1 MIISS
6 SENWFYK
13 MGIVGFDR
21 IIQYNSKNYDLD
33 LNKYNYKKNENSIEF
48 DYELLEE
55 FPSYYFNYLCNE
67 YNVARNL
74 EEKFNSCLKWASKK
88 ENFNDAMK
96 EIKKTLKDRNGRI
109 QKLQLENYE
118 DFITI
123 SDELSK
129 LKFDDIDKIRCLL
142 SKYVELFR
150 DDKVNIPQ
158 SVNLFKSVLSSSFF
172 GQNSFL
178 NVCNNAKSVEN
189 QKRIMFKD
197 YVKPVIQEQKLN
209 AIKSLDD
216 DQQLKKYIDENL
228 DTGKDKTEIDG
239 YMKNIN
245 KSIFGKLKKVKSVDE
260 LDETYDK
267 CCLCDVNLSYGS
279 DYSDGSFIP
288 LAISN
293 ENCKN
298 LFLNMNSRFPICP
311 LCKLILLCTVAG
323 TTKIIKNY
331 LGSNYDLNEKL
342 YYGFVSIE
350 GNLDELIKEN
360 NTFKN
365 FNSREVSFEGWL
377 LDSLSNEKKRSNWQL
392 QNILYVEFNA
402 DYESKNSKLNYYN
415 IPNYLAKFLRDDFAL
430 IESIKNFN
438 ERAKIFDWII
448 SGKDLSNLIDAE
460 LRTQIKGEYGNSNIL
475 SVIKIRALLKK
486 YKEKGRCEEVD
497 KIACK
502 NISWLYKEGA
512 EIALAYKKTGSENKI
527 AGISYRLL
535 NSVKAGNKKDFMD
548 GILRVYM
555 SVNKELP
562 KILLEAI
569 KEEKLDFA
577 EVAHSFIAGLNGYY
591 KEDVKEEKVHE

>member
-88 ENFNDAMK
+88 ENFEKSIDKINNILTKENDKIINIPVDEVSELLSIAE
-96 EIKKTLKDRNGRI
+96 EI
-109 QKLQLENYE
+109 
-118 DFITI
+118 
-123 SDELSK
+123 SK
-129 LKFDDIDKIRCLL
+129 LKFEHLVEINKLL
-142 SKYVELFR
+142 EKYIELF
-150 DDKVNIPQ
+150 KKEKINTP
-158 SVNLFKSVLSSSFF
+158 LSITEFRRYLYKTF
-172 GQNSFL
+172 YGQVSFL
-178 NVCNNAKSVEN
+178 NKSKSKISIEE
-189 QKRIMFKD
+189 QKKMLFKD
-197 YVKPVIQEQKLN
+197 YVKPVIQEEKLK
-209 AIKSLDD
+209 AIKSLGDD
-216 DQQLKKYIDENL
+216 EQLKKFIDENL
-228 DTGKDKTEIDG
+228 DTTKEKTEIDN

-267 CCLCDVNLSYGS
+267 CCLCDENLSYGS

-298 LFLNMNSRFPICP
+298 LFWNMNPRFPICP
-311 LCKLILLCTVAG
+311 VCKLVLFCTVAG

-475 SVIKIRALLKK
+475 SVIKIRSLLKK

-497 KIACK
+497 RNACK

-562 KILLEAI
+562 KIILEAI

-577 EVAHSFIAGLNGYY
+577 EVGHSFIAGLNGYY

>member
-1 MIISS
+1 M
-6 SENWFYK
+6 
-13 MGIVGFDR
+13 
-21 IIQYNSKNYDLD
+21 
-33 LNKYNYKKNENSIEF
+33 
-48 DYELLEE
+48 
-55 FPSYYFNYLCNE
+55 
-67 YNVARNL
+67 
-74 EEKFNSCLKWASKK
+74 EEKFNGLIKWSSKK
-88 ENFNDAMK
+88 ANFNKAIK
-96 EIKKTLKDRNGRI
+96 EINTFLKDKNSKI
-109 QKLQLENYE
+109 KKLDIEEYDEFLA
-118 DFITI
+118 I
-123 SDELSK
+123 SDEVSK
-129 LKFDDIDKIRCLL
+129 LKFEDLDMLKELL
-142 SKYVELFR
+142 NKYLELFKNE
-150 DDKVNIPQ
+150 KVNIPQ
-158 SVNLFKSVLSSSFF
+158 SINAFRLVLNTRFF
-172 GQNSFL
+172 GQDSFL
-178 NVCNNAKSVEN
+178 NVSNSSKSIEE
-189 QKRIMFKD
+189 QKRVIFKD
-197 YVKPVIQEQKLN
+197 YVKPVIQEEKLN
-209 AIKSLDD
+209 NIKILDD

-228 DTGKDKTEIDG
+228 DTTKEKTEIDN

-267 CCLCDVNLSYGS
+267 CCLCDENLSYGS

-293 ENCKN
+293 ENSTN
-298 LFLNMNSRFPICP
+298 LFWNMNSKFPICP
-311 LCKLILLCTVAG
+311 ICKLILLCTVSGA
-323 TTKIIKNY
+323 TKIMKNY
-331 LGSNYDLNEKL
+331 LGNDYGENEKL

-350 GNLDELIKEN
+350 GTLEELIKEN

-365 FNSREVSFEGWL
+365 LYSKDVSFEEWL
-377 LDSLSNEKKRSNWQL
+377 FDSLSNEKKRSSWQL
-392 QNILYVEFNA
+392 QNILYVEFNSN
-402 DYESKNSKLNYYN
+402 YNPKKSKLNYYN

-475 SVIKIRALLKK
+475 SVIKIRSLLKK

-497 KIACK
+497 RNACK

-562 KILLEAI
+562 KIILEAI

-577 EVAHSFIAGLNGYY
+577 EVGHSFIAGLNGYY